1 MENHPEHAR
10 DSHWRESSMGD
21 ELMTLDFDGN
31 PFSNITIQAMAD
43 MGYEVDSS
51 QAEAYRVPRQA
62 AKVVAAPPTPFCRVI
77 QPPPK
82 W

>member
-1 MENHPEHAR
+1 
-10 DSHWRESSMGD
+10 
-21 ELMTLDFDGN
+21 MTPVLDFDGN

-62 AKVVAAPPTPFCRVI
+62 AKVVAAPPGSPWATPVRPALGLRRI
-77 QPPPK
+77 RLHQAE
-82 W
+82 